1 MQACHRPR
9 CCRVPL
15 LSEVV
20 VIFHRGTGR
29 TVPAESRCVLTL
41 PSPCRST
48 FRSHPEVIPTRPL
61 PLEAV
66 TRVTQAS
73 RCLNTRCVGNATL
86 PQKTRHVSQAL
97 TDTCVH
103 WEQKPCVFG
112 LKLAWNILGEWREK
126 GRKVHLSSRGDGSC
140 LTSVGL
146 GSPSLQALERHLLRV
161 SLAGW
166 LMNLNR
172 LHWAQ
177 RWANGRGRPSVLNGL
192 GTPEILRPS
201 DRWPSQPA

>member
-1 MQACHRPR
+1 MEASADREVTSNYRISSILQRRLTLQKGSPAVSRCHLVRTPFWVTGTQASGMQACHRPR

-103 WEQKPCVFG
+103 WEQKTLCVWAETG
-112 LKLAWNILGEWREK
+112 LEHFRGVEREGK
-126 GRKVHLSSRGDGSC
+126 EGASVLQGRWQLPNLSGAG
-140 LTSVGL
+140 V
-146 GSPSLQALERHLLRV
+146 PI
-161 SLAGW
+161 LAG
-166 LMNLNR
+166 
-172 LHWAQ
+172 
-177 RWANGRGRPSVLNGL
+177 P
-192 GTPEILRPS
+192 
-201 DRWPSQPA
+201 